1 MSRKSL
7 PRAPTYRCR
16 SLRISWQSNRKASR
30 PTSDRFQVGPL
41 DDSYAKGSDMTRFH
55 RWYTAVCRVWHPWAC
70 SRAGPRA
77 KRFSGES
84 EPPESAVETI
94 GASGEFGRNAHAS
107 PLGCARPP
115 GQNPAK
121 GREILGQLAPRLNEP
136 RRRRLVG
143 GASRIRT
150 RSIALLSPALRWGES
165 RANPNRPTWQQR
177 KTWAAASFRRG
188 TRSLRC
194 GCAKPL
200 AQNPAESRDF
210 PGRLALLPKNLC
222 VGRLGGGAASRSR
235 TRLPERV
242 P

>member
-121 GREILGQLAPRLNEP
+121 GRGILGQLAPRLNEP

-150 RSIALLSPALRWGES
+150 LSTPWRMES
-165 RANPNRPTWQQR
+165 ESEPPNLATEKNAGYCAFEAPNPQSPVRMRESPTAKTPRNRGNF
-177 KTWAAASFRRG
+177 S
-188 TRSLRC
+188 
-194 GCAKPL
+194 GC
-200 AQNPAESRDF
+200 
-210 PGRLALLPKNLC
+210 
-222 VGRLGGGAASRSR
+222 
-235 TRLPERV
+235 T
-242 P
+242 